1 MIEHQAVYD
10 ALAGIFADVFLRDDI
25 ALSPTLSARDVVGWD
40 SFKQIEIV
48 MATEEHFAMK
58 FTSAELDDL
67 RNLGDLVR
75 IVAERGRSPG
85 AA

>member
-1 MIEHQAVYD
+1 MIEHRTVYD
-10 ALAGIFADVFLRDDI
+10 ALAVIFSDVFLRDDI
-25 ALSPTLSARDVVGWD
+25 VLSPTLSAREVAGWD